1 MNATLLEALVAA
13 LEANETIVGLF
24 GAQIYNTTAAPGG
37 ILPSLNLKQTDS
49 QPTGII
55 GRKWWIDK
63 VTVAFEVRDTTGDS
77 AEILADQL
85 RTALMLASPVGWTNG
100 QENGRF
106 LMQGASGELEDGLG
120 VDGSDVWVERLPI
133 GFNITRTA

>member
-1 MNATLLEALVAA
+1 LNATLLEALVAQI
-13 LEANETIVGLF
+13 EANETIIGLF
-24 GAQIYNTTAAPGG
+24 PGGCYNSTAAPGTET
-37 ILPSLNLKQTDS
+37 PNLNLKQTDS

-55 GRKWWIDK
+55 GKKWWIDK
-63 VTVAFEVRDTTGDS
+63 VTIAFEVRDTTGDS

-85 RTALMLASPVGWTNG
+85 RTAIMQCTPVGWTNG

-106 LMQGASGELEDGLG
+106 LMEGAAGELEDGLG
-120 VDGSDVWVERLPI
+120 VDGSDNWVQRLPI